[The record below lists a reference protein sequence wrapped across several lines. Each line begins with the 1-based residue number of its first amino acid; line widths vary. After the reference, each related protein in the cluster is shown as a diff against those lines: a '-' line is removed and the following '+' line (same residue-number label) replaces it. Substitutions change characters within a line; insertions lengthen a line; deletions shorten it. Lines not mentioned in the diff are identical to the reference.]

1 LYRKYAFIRKKV
13 DVNEHEKLSKFTKIL
28 VKVKEEQFMNVG
40 IPVTILNK
48 TIRTLQIK
56 IKKLEIFKHSE
67 YKVRIKNFTCH
78 SQVLIY
84 FFM

>member
-1 LYRKYAFIRKKV
+1 ML
-13 DVNEHEKLSKFTKIL
+13 
-28 VKVKEEQFMNVG
+28 MNVG
-40 IPVTILNK
+40 IPVAILNK

-56 IKKLEIFKHSE
+56 IKKLEIFKHNE